1 MEEKLQLKAGL
12 VPEAVSVFHSMEKK
26 EKVKILLTEDDDNL
40 AFLIK
45 DNLETAGYE
54 ILWVKN
60 GEEGLLLS
68 QNEKIDLF
76 ILDIMMPKRDGFWLA
91 EQIRK
96 RDYETPIIF
105 LTAKNSE
112 RDKIEGFTLGADDFI
127 TKPFSIKEL
136 LLRMTAILKRTKTS
150 REKNERDVTIGKITF
165 NYMNRYIKYENEV
178 KRLNIKE
185 AELLKMLIESK
196 NTIVQRRTLL
206 MKIWGSD
213 DYFLSRS
220 MDVYIT
226 RLRKLLTL
234 DPYLVIQNIYGTGFK
249 LVERKADGSW

>member
-1 MEEKLQLKAGL
+1 MEELYQLKAGPAKE
-12 VPEAVSVFHSMEKK
+12 VVSGSLYLKMKD
-26 EKVKILLTEDDDNL
+26 KVKVLLTEDDENL

-45 DNLETAGYE
+45 DNLESAGYDVV
-54 ILWVKN
+54 WVKN
-60 GEEGLLLS
+60 GEEGLRIFIA
-68 QNEKIDLF
+68 EKIDLF
-76 ILDIMMPKRDGFWLA
+76 ILDIMMPRRDGFWLA

-112 RDKIEGFTLGADDFI
+112 QDKIEGFTAGADDFI

-136 LLRMTAILKRTKTS
+136 LLRMKAILKRTLPAKDRNLT
-150 REKNERDVTIGKITF
+150 DLTVGKISF
-165 NYMNRYIKYENEV
+165 NYLNRIMQSGDEV
-178 KRLNIKE
+178 RTLNIKE
-185 AELLKMLIESK
+185 AELLKLLIENK
-196 NTIVQRRTLL
+196 NSIIQRRTLL

-226 RLRKLLTL
+226 RLRKLLRL
-234 DPYLVIQNIYGTGFK
+234 DPNVEIQNIYGTGYK
-249 LVERKADGSW
+249 LVERERNKE